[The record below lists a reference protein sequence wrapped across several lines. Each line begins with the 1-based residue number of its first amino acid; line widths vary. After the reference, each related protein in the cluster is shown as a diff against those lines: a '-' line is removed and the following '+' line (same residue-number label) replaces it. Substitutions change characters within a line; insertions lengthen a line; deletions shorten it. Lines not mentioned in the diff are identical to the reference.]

1 MSVNVTDSA
10 DIAPKEV
17 ARISNSSLSGMGN
30 SIRKLSRSE
39 IPKPG
44 KQAPVLHGNDLH
56 HN

>member
-1 MSVNVTDSA
+1 MVFNVTDSA
-10 DIAPKEV
+10 DIASKGI

-30 SIRKLSRSE
+30 SIRTPSSSE